1 MFSFSGYFTNGSDW
15 ERFGEGSPTCFSFGR
30 TEMSIS
36 WINQLGGA
44 LK

>member
-15 ERFGEGSPTCFSFGR
+15 ERFGEGSPTCFSFIFHLG
-30 TEMSIS
+30 SDCVGL
-36 WINQLGGA
+36 LGG